1 MSVQKKI
8 ENWWSEQKDYDSYI
22 NQEFQDDRFQAWKEL
37 FTEHFDGRIGLKI
50 LDVGTGPGFFAS
62 VLAYM
67 GNEVI
72 GIDCTEAMLD
82 CARKN
87 AARLNVYPCF
97 CKMDAHRTEFKG
109 PAFDWI
115 VSRNVIWTLGRPE
128 EAYAHW
134 KNILKPG
141 GRLLIY
147 DANWHKQFYDKE
159 IAKRVKEKEENYFR
173 EYGKEFKVCTDDK
186 AFYDMLPLSNE
197 VRPMWDIHILEKVGF
212 TDIRVKEN
220 IGDRVY
226 EGWEK
231 ELYSESPLF
240 EIEAVNG

>member
-1 MSVQKKI
+1 MSVQEKI

-22 NQEFQDDRFQAWKEL
+22 NQEFQDNRFLAWKEL
-37 FTEHFDGRIGLKI
+37 FTEHFGGREGLKI

-87 AARLNVYPCF
+87 AVRLNVSPCF
-97 CKMDAHRTEFKG
+97 YKMDAHHTEFNE
-109 PAFDWI
+109 PTFDWI
-115 VSRNVIWTLGRPE
+115 VSRNVIWTLSRPE

-159 IAKRVKEKEENYFR
+159 IAKRVKEKEDNYFR
-173 EYGKEFKVCTDDK
+173 VYGKKFKVC
-186 AFYDMLPLSNE
+186 
-197 VRPMWDIHILEKVGF
+197 I
-212 TDIRVKEN
+212 
-220 IGDRVY
+220 
-226 EGWEK
+226 
-231 ELYSESPLF
+231 
-240 EIEAVNG
+240 